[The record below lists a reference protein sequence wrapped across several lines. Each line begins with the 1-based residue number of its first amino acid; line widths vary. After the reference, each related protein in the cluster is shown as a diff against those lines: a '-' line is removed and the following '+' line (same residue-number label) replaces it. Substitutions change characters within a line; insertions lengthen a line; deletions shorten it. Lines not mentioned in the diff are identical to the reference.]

1 MRDCIN
7 LNYREAQVLISFY
20 EYINGLTFLTFI
32 PDDFAAYDKLTAVI
46 NKLRDVAPP

>member
-20 EYINGLTFLTFI
+20 EYINGLTFI

-46 NKLRDVAPP
+46 NKLRDVVPP